1 MIERPKDREDE
12 YRVRRNT
19 VRLLSIPEHRF
30 VMVDGSGPAAGE
42 PFEAR
47 MPGPYAVAFGLRFAL
62 KRRGVHGKVGPLE
75 GRWWHAGGA
84 TDLDEI
90 LAGDRSAWRWN
101 LMIVVP
107 LEATEA
113 EIEMQL
119 GAGKEKVEPE
129 IAASLRV
136 ESFEEGDVAQVLHVG
151 PYAEERAS
159 IERLRGHRRS
169 RLQAEGPP
177 PRAVPRGS
185 PSHRTRASAHD
196 PSSAHRVLTP
206 QGARPPEV
214 RGLTYAREDI
224 N

>member
-1 MIERPKDREDE
+1 M
-12 YRVRRNT
+12 
-19 VRLLSIPEHRF
+19 
-30 VMVDGSGPAAGE
+30 
-42 PFEAR
+42 
-47 MPGPYAVAFGLRFAL
+47 
-62 KRRGVHGKVGPLE
+62 GPLE

-84 TDLDEI
+84 ADLDEI

-136 ESFEEGDVAQVLHVG
+136 ESFQEGDVAQVLHVG

-159 IERLRGHRRS
+159 IERLHAGITEAGFRPRGHHHELYLGDPRRTAPE
-169 RLQAEGPP
+169 RLRTILRQPI
-177 PRAVPRGS
+177 GS
-185 PSHRTRASAHD
+185 
-196 PSSAHRVLTP
+196 
-206 QGARPPEV
+206 
-214 RGLTYAREDI
+214 
-224 N
+224 